1 MMQRLLRTVSQ
12 EPYPDVP
19 RALAHSGNS
28 IHKKPEHEGC
38 ERSSQAVLLTLSD
51 VPWQGSL
58 VWLSQ

>member
-1 MMQRLLRTVSQ
+1 MQGLLRTGSQ

-28 IHKKPEHEGC
+28 THKKPEGC